1 MVDINNKKIVSYDF
15 ADTDAWS
22 CHIINGNFTL
32 SVYSGKGH
40 LITEIQPPINGV
52 AYGLVAVVVDNGE
65 CIQTYEVEVYGIEG
79 DVVQVEPQ
87 FIDFTNKGQF
97 DEIYINSSLSGS
109 LSYDADI
116 KLDQTSFFSGLT
128 TIRVTSDSDESYDYQ
143 PIDIKF
149 GDKYLSTV
157 WVSQQTDGDD
167 EGDMFNVFPSSVN
180 INNLSNTFTVYV
192 KSYHLGK
199 LTAFTSSIDSRLTQI
214 SKTPYSVTY
223 QVNGGIEEHFT
234 CTLKFEQNDTHKT
247 ENVEVIYTYISTE
260 DVFGFGVDA
269 SNITEATSM
278 SVTSLSELSKTFD
291 VYSKQ
296 GEKFVPWYVSS
307 YPDDLITVQTSL
319 NKLFVH
325 VYNPKETSGTQI
337 ILKNNHNKTIKV
349 NLTIAS
355 GLINENQ
362 YHFGFNNDEDTNS
375 ITITSNTPNAFS
387 ILSQKGYSEDTMS
400 PMSWTMK
407 SMNTVVYDLYVKEN
421 NDWVKSSALR
431 GSGGSEVSI
440 SVFDSDEKLSGASSN
455 YVLIPHN
462 LPKLTADTSY
472 NIQFTQDGSYEKIVA
487 TITHS
492 MFNKVTLMEVKIKD
506 KTPTTIE
513 SSGQTLSFETIAVYK
528 DASGKTYD
536 LNVSSQD
543 QIKNNA
549 EDYKWL
555 SGNEKVSYIYSDG
568 TLITPSTTSVSWSI
582 DPNNNS
588 YALEREVTAKYE
600 GKQDVWTLIQA
611 NGDGG
616 LTLPEEGKE
625 EDDPV
630 IETDEYYTFDVQPR
644 EVESSGG
651 NVTLSATYYKNTTT
665 DGDVSSENKDVTTDV
680 TWYCNNSQI
689 SSNGSYSIPQN
700 EDTET
705 SKTFTFTTSYG
716 SVPLNQTET
725 QIVVRQNTPPV
736 YIHRVLHITHL
747 TGNCTIKGYLRCQL
761 DFTLDSG
768 EPMYH
773 NFDQGYEFGTGWQ
786 TFDKESFRLRNEMY
800 EQKVTSI
807 KLTAQD
813 MVDVGVEPNE
823 TNNPYNPIKSIYFT
837 VTLDKR
843 DGSSSVEAF
852 YMEWFGTDYEDGNF
866 RSTLLEISKT
876 VSLST
881 PVRLLDISKIYVE
894 VGYSHDLHEE

>member
-1 MVDINNKKIVSYDF
+1 
-15 ADTDAWS
+15 
-22 CHIINGNFTL
+22 
-32 SVYSGKGH
+32 
-40 LITEIQPPINGV
+40 
-52 AYGLVAVVVDNGE
+52 
-65 CIQTYEVEVYGIEG
+65 
-79 DVVQVEPQ
+79 
-87 FIDFTNKGQF
+87 
-97 DEIYINSSLSGS
+97 
-109 LSYDADI
+109 
-116 KLDQTSFFSGLT
+116 
-128 TIRVTSDSDESYDYQ
+128 
-143 PIDIKF
+143 
-149 GDKYLSTV
+149 
-157 WVSQQTDGDD
+157 
-167 EGDMFNVFPSSVN
+167 
-180 INNLSNTFTVYV
+180 
-192 KSYHLGK
+192 
-199 LTAFTSSIDSRLTQI
+199 
-214 SKTPYSVTY
+214 
-223 QVNGGIEEHFT
+223 
-234 CTLKFEQNDTHKT
+234 
-247 ENVEVIYTYISTE
+247 
-260 DVFGFGVDA
+260 
-269 SNITEATSM
+269 
-278 SVTSLSELSKTFD
+278 
-291 VYSKQ
+291 
-296 GEKFVPWYVSS
+296 
-307 YPDDLITVQTSL
+307 
-319 NKLFVH
+319 
-325 VYNPKETSGTQI
+325 
-337 ILKNNHNKTIKV
+337 
-349 NLTIAS
+349 
-355 GLINENQ
+355 
-362 YHFGFNNDEDTNS
+362 
-375 ITITSNTPNAFS
+375 
-387 ILSQKGYSEDTMS
+387 
-400 PMSWTMK
+400 
-407 SMNTVVYDLYVKEN
+407 
-421 NDWVKSSALR
+421 
-431 GSGGSEVSI
+431 
-440 SVFDSDEKLSGASSN
+440 
-455 YVLIPHN
+455 
-462 LPKLTADTSY
+462 
-472 NIQFTQDGSYEKIVA
+472 
-487 TITHS
+487 
-492 MFNKVTLMEVKIKD
+492 MFNKVTLIEVKIKD

-813 MVDVGVEPNE
+813 MVDVGMEPNE
-823 TNNPYNPIKSIYFT
+823 TDNPYNPIKSIYFT

-843 DGSSSVEAF
+843 DGSSSVEVF
-852 YMEWFGTDYEDGNF
+852 YLEWFGTNYEDGNF
-866 RSTLLEISKT
+866 RSTLLEITTT

-881 PVRLLDISKIYVE
+881 PVRLIDISKIYVE
-894 VGYSHDLHEE
+894 VGYSHDPHEE